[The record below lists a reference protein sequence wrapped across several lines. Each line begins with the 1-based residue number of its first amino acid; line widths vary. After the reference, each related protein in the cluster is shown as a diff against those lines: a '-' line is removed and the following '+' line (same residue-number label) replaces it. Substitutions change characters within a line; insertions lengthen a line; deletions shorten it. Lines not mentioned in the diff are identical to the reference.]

1 MKVNLAR
8 EFVLRSQNLFRS
20 FIHTSNISNSDS
32 AISIGEEYNAQ
43 KKVFPLNEDDD
54 NDTTIKSYKKFLRYD
69 DLVEKEQQLLPE
81 NKITHKCEVT
91 FRKEESITDVQPLE
105 KNDEQDFG
113 KLFTKHD
120 YGDLTIDVNDG
131 KYPAHKSILAAR
143 GSVFEAMLKDN
154 DIDEQVFFEALRL
167 IYTGRVHNQMV
178 ALDLLK
184 VADGYKL
191 DTLKV
196 KCEQILHGMISV
208 ETAVKILVA
217 ADTYNLENLKNRAI
231 DFIRA
236 YSMGVK
242 NCTDSESWSVLT
254 SRPSLMKDVLEKYM
268 K

>member
-1 MKVNLAR
+1 
-8 EFVLRSQNLFRS
+8 
-20 FIHTSNISNSDS
+20 
-32 AISIGEEYNAQ
+32 
-43 KKVFPLNEDDD
+43 
-54 NDTTIKSYKKFLRYD
+54 
-69 DLVEKEQQLLPE
+69 
-81 NKITHKCEVT
+81 
-91 FRKEESITDVQPLE
+91 KEESITDVQPLE

-191 DTLKV
+191 DTLKFYRRAV
-196 KCEQILHGMISV
+196 IQHKANDIDEAGSKIKGSFRVHQPRYVDIGGTSV
-208 ETAVKILVA
+208 
-217 ADTYNLENLKNRAI
+217 YNATPAFLSIVNH
-231 DFIRA
+231 
-236 YSMGVK
+236 
-242 NCTDSESWSVLT
+242 T
-254 SRPSLMKDVLEKYM
+254 
-268 K
+268 